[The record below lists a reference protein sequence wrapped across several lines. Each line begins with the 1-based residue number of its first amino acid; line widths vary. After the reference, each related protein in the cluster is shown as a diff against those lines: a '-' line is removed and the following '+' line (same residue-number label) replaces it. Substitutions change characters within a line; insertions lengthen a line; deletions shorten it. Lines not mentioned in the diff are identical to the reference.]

1 MRNIIVAATAV
12 CLFLISCKD
21 DSVENPEPI
30 IEEAKEEIVKISTD
44 FGDIH
49 IYLFKG
55 TPLHRNNFL
64 KLAKE
69 GFYDSTEFHRIIP
82 GFMIQGGDPNSKNA
96 DRSDDGNGGPGYTIP
111 AEIDSSKYKHKF
123 GSIAAARLSDAVNP
137 EKASSGSQF
146 YLVLSES
153 GTKHLN
159 GNYTVYGQILDSI
172 DVISIIGRQPRNAK
186 NLPNNRIPMQVD
198 VIELTPSAIKK
209 MFDYDVDN
217 GL

>member
-1 MRNIIVAATAV
+1 MKNTFLIIVSIGL
-12 CLFLISCKD
+12 LFLSCKD
-21 DSVENPEPI
+21 DSEVITNPVM
-30 IEEAKEEIVKISTD
+30 EEAKEQIVQIRTD

-55 TPLHRNNFL
+55 TPLHRENFL
-64 KLAKE
+64 KLAQE

-82 GFMIQGGDPNSKNA
+82 GFMIQGGDPNSKND
-96 DRSDDGNGGPGYTIP
+96 DRTDDGSGGPGYTIP
-111 AEIDSSKYKHKF
+111 SEIDSSKYKHKF
-123 GSIAAARLSDAVNP
+123 GSIAAARLSDNVNP
-137 EKASSGSQF
+137 AKASSGCQF

-159 GNYTVYGQILDSI
+159 GNYTVYGQILDST
-172 DVISIIGRQPRNAK
+172 DVITEIGRQPRNGK
-186 NLPNNRIPMQVD
+186 NLPNTRIPMQVD

-209 MFDYDVDN
+209 MFNYDVDN